1 MAVLAEM
8 RELGRETESA
18 HRQVG
23 VFAAE
28 AGIHLLVTLGAEC
41 RALTEEFK
49 KRSGAPVAEFTDKDQ
64 MTAYLD
70 QALQDGDCVLF
81 KGANSMALFKVA
93 ARYMEN
99 RPE

>member
-1 MAVLAEM
+1 MQGADQRNLK
-8 RELGRETESA
+8 SA
-18 HRQVG
+18 PAH
-23 VFAAE
+23 
-28 AGIHLLVTLGAEC
+28 
-41 RALTEEFK
+41 
-49 KRSGAPVAEFTDKDQ
+49 PVAEFTDKDQ

-70 QALQDGDCVLF
+70 QTLQDGDCVLF